1 MIHQNSNRHLS
12 SGNPIANALVVIVGA
27 LAIGAFIVLGVV
39 AFVTLGGILLV
50 LAAVLGI
57 RLWWL
62 ERKLPRQARS
72 ARRRSQS
79 DPADSTVIEGEFQVV
94 SADRQEDRPD

>member
-1 MIHQNSNRHLS
+1 LS
-12 SGNPIANALVVIVGA
+12 SGNPIANALVVVVGA

-50 LAAVLGI
+50 LAAVMGI
-57 RLWWL
+57 RLWWF
-62 ERKLPRQARS
+62 ERKLPRKARS
-72 ARRRSQS
+72 ARRRSQY

>member
-1 MIHQNSNRHLS
+1 MS

-50 LAAVLGI
+50 LAAVVGI
-57 RLWWL
+57 RLWWF

-72 ARRRSQS
+72 ARRRSRS
-79 DPADSTVIEGEFQVV
+79 YPADSTVIEGEFQVV